1 MADSVPAVK
10 LSHEVDDQVAEQLQ
24 NLNNAMIGT
33 PQFWLILFVITV
45 FALSGLWAYNHEKKK
60 IDWVKREHE
69 LKKLL
74 DKYRKDNG

>member
-60 IDWVKREHE
+60 KEQE
-69 LKKLL
+69 EAEKLNNQ
-74 DKYRKDNG
+74 DNVDDMS